1 MIKSHK
7 ESRFVLRTLEGIR
20 ETTDI
25 VLQIE
30 DTGTQFTDGKK
41 CYLCEATSPGA
52 YYNVRN
58 ERDLIREICELNNE
72 KRRLE
77 KKVTRLMNRLEKMER
92 KEDEGNES

>member
-7 ESRFVLRTLEGIR
+7 ESKFVLRTLEEIR
-20 ETTDI
+20 EAQDI

-30 DTGTQFTDGKK
+30 DTGTQFTGGKK
-41 CYLCEATSPGA
+41 CYLCEVTSPGA
-52 YYNVRN
+52 YYNTRS

-77 KKVTRLMNRLEKMER
+77 KKVVRLEGRLER
-92 KEDEGNES
+92 MQREEGARNG